1 MSVEE
6 KKKIDK
12 YDRKSVFADL
22 SQFDY
27 LAKKDSYIEIT
38 EWKNGE
44 GFDININ
51 NYQEQYFN
59 ITHGQLKAIKKLI
72 KVLDKK

>member
-1 MSVEE
+1 MNPKEE
-6 KKKIDK
+6 KKIEEYK
-12 YDRKSVFADL
+12 RKSVFADL

-51 NYQEQYFN
+51 NHQEQYFN

-72 KVLDKK
+72 KELDKR